1 MYACLCVSVLSS
13 VYSRYKIQQK
23 FEIHMHRIKVCLEI
37 RSTIQKKEHKFL
49 SLSSA
54 WRLNTALDSHAVP
67 AQLA

>member
-1 MYACLCVSVLSS
+1 MFVCVRVSS
-13 VYSRYKIQQK
+13 FVYIRYIKYNKNYKYIC
-23 FEIHMHRIKVCLEI
+23 IWIKVSLEI
-37 RSTIQKKEHKFL
+37 RSTIQEKEHEFL

>member
-1 MYACLCVSVLSS
+1 MYVRVCESVIFR
-13 VYSRYKIQQK
+13 VYHIYKIK
-23 FEIHMHRIKVCLEI
+23 NYKYICIWIKVSLEI
-37 RSTIQKKEHKFL
+37 RSTIQKKKHEFL